1 MLVLGQSGFHLSV
14 DSNPLWFWCSFTMLI
29 VIGLEKQ
36 EGGGGGVACATFK
49 SEKGRQVMVTSAN
62 RFSRALDLQWIV
74 IN

>member
-36 EGGGGGVACATFK
+36 EGGGVGWLAQLSNQK
-49 SEKGRQVMVTSAN
+49 EDDN
-62 RFSRALDLQWIV
+62 
-74 IN
+74 